1 MFRDRL
7 PRPSLAAAVIAA
19 VLTPA
24 AGWAQTAPLAGNGT
38 AGAVGLE
45 PETEIL
51 PGFGQTSSPA
61 TTAGFSDAELGLPE
75 FLREGGQLDAPNP
88 DVVVTL
94 RAGGSLGPAYPGS
107 GDTEPSVTAKARIDY
122 LRFPNGFEYGSGDTV
137 GFRTGLGLRG
147 TVRYL
152 PNRNSSK
159 HDELTGLD
167 NIPWGF
173 ETGIGLGY
181 EQRSY
186 RVFADVRYGVI
197 GTHAWRGDIGADAI
211 AYPVDGLTLTIGPRL
226 GFSSSRFTDTYFGV
240 SEQES
245 ARSGIEAFDAE
256 GGLTSAGVEVTARYL
271 FNDRWGVEGAAS
283 WDRLLNDAADS
294 PITEDG
300 DDDQYSVTLG
310 LTRRI
315 SLDF

>member
-1 MFRDRL
+1 MVRDCC
-7 PRPSLAAAVIAA
+7 PRPLFAAAVVAA

-24 AGWAQTAPLAGNGT
+24 AGWSQAAPLAGTGT
-38 AGAVGLE
+38 AEALGLQ

-51 PGFGQTSSPA
+51 PGFGQTSTPA
-61 TTAGFSDAELGLPE
+61 TTAGFSDSELGLPA
-75 FLREGGQLDAPNP
+75 FLSEGGRLDASDP
-88 DVVVTL
+88 DVVITL
-94 RAGGSLGPAYPGS
+94 RAGGSARPAYPGS
-107 GDTEPSVTAKARIDY
+107 GDTEAGVAAKARLDY

-152 PNRNSSK
+152 PDRNSRR
-159 HDELTGLD
+159 HEELTGLD
-167 NIPWGF
+167 NIPWAF
-173 ETGIGLGY
+173 ETDIGLGY
-181 EQRSY
+181 EERSY

-197 GTHAWRGDIGADAI
+197 GTHAWRGDVGADAI

-240 SEQES
+240 SDRES
-245 ARSGIEAFDAE
+245 ARSGIEAYEAK

-271 FNDRWGVEGAAS
+271 FNDRWGVEGEAS
-283 WDRLLNDAADS
+283 WERLLNDAADS
-294 PITEDG
+294 PITRNG
-300 DDDQYSVTLG
+300 DADQYSLSLG

>member
-1 MFRDRL
+1 MSRDRL
-7 PRPSLAAAVIAA
+7 PRPLLAAVVVAA

-24 AGWAQTAPLAGNGT
+24 AGWSQTAPLAGTGT
-38 AGAVGLE
+38 AEAAGLQ

-51 PGFGQTSSPA
+51 PGFGQTITPA
-61 TTAGFSDAELGLPE
+61 TTAGFSDADLGLPA
-75 FLREGGQLDAPNP
+75 LMGEGGHLDAPNP
-88 DVVVTL
+88 DVIITL
-94 RAGGSLGPAYPGS
+94 RAGGSVEPAYPGS
-107 GDTEPSVTAKARIDY
+107 GDSEAEANAKARIDY

-152 PNRNSSK
+152 PNRNSSR

-167 NIPWGF
+167 NIPWAF
-173 ETGIGLGY
+173 ESGIGLGY

-197 GTHAWRGDIGADAI
+197 GSHAWRGDIGADAI
-211 AYPVDGLTLTIGPRL
+211 AYPIDGLTLTLGPRL
-226 GFSSSRFTDTYFGV
+226 GFASSRFTDTYFGV
-240 SEQES
+240 SDRES
-245 ARSGIEAFDAE
+245 ERSGIEAFNAE

-271 FNDRWGVEGAAS
+271 FNDRWGVEGEAT
-283 WDRLLNDAADS
+283 WERLLNDAADS
-294 PITEDG
+294 PITRNG
-300 DDDQYSVTLG
+300 NADQYSLSLG